1 MHFDHSKVFNT
12 FKYIVLASLAVMM
25 VFTFSACRY
34 RLTEDSYANMT
45 AEDEDGTVR
54 ETYDYLM
61 EDLEYDGSATP
72 IFTAG
77 RSHQQVENPFYEEP
91 QPFVDDEFLDPE
103 DAEEEG
109 DEEGED
115 GSTSSTSTSTI
126 STPSVRPAT
135 SSTTSNKIT
144 VKLDPTGGKCTTAS
158 ITVTPGLT
166 YGYLA
171 TPTRKGYEFKG
182 WYSEKKKGKKITST
196 TKVTKKT
203 DHSIYA
209 HWQDLKTKKYKITLN
224 PQGGKTSPKTL
235 KMKTG
240 SVFEDLPIATKDNN
254 AFTGWYTSA
263 SGGEEVTN
271 GSKFKGK
278 ADTTIYAHW
287 QDALEYWTERIETDN
302 SEIRKAD
309 IVTYYYEDS
318 DGDALSGD
326 DILYH
331 FKGDN
336 IVSEDSD
343 VTDDWIIDQNPS
355 IIIKAV
361 KNMDDQEKALEE
373 LEERLPEYA
382 GQIFIVSADAA
393 DGKERVR
400 AYYTLWLSSQIPGYV
415 SAFGN
420 EDLDKAAVELDV
432 DVK

>member
-1 MHFDHSKVFNT
+1 MHFDHSKS
-12 FKYIVLASLAVMM
+12 FKTIKYLVLASVALMLM
-25 VFTFSACRY
+25 LTLSACRY
-34 RLTEDSYANMT
+34 RVTEDSYANMT
-45 AEDEDGTVR
+45 ADDEDGTVR

-61 EDLEYDGSATP
+61 DDLEYDGSATP

-91 QPFVDDEFLDPE
+91 QPFVDEEMLEPE
-103 DAEEEG
+103 ETEEEG
-109 DEEGED
+109 DEEGEEGD
-115 GSTSSTSTSTI
+115 TSSTSTTAI
-126 STPSVRPAT
+126 STPTVRPST
-135 SSTTSNKIT
+135 SSTTSNRVT
-144 VKLDPTGGKCTTAS
+144 VKLNPNGGKCTTAS

-182 WYSEKKKGKKITST
+182 WYSEKKKGKKITSS

-224 PQGGKTSPKTL
+224 PQGGKTDPKSL

-240 SVFEDLPIATKDNN
+240 SVFEDLPIATKSNY

-287 QDALEYWTERIETDN
+287 QDALEYWTERIEADN
-302 SEIRKAD
+302 TEIRKAD
-309 IVTYYYEDS
+309 IVSYYYENS
-318 DGDALSGD
+318 DGEGLSGD
-326 DILYH
+326 DILYN

-336 IVSEDSD
+336 IVTDDTE
-343 VTDDWIIDQNPS
+343 VTDDWIINKNPS

-361 KNMDDQEKALEE
+361 KNMDDQEEALEE
-373 LEERLPEYA
+373 LQERLPDYA
-382 GQIFIVSADAA
+382 GQIFVVSEDAA
-393 DGKERVR
+393 DGKDKVR
-400 AYYTLWLSSQIPGYV
+400 AYYTLWLSAQIPEYV

-420 EDLDKAAVELDV
+420 EDLDKAANELGVEV
-432 DVK
+432 N